1 MLAKDLTEPDVPVV
15 DCKTTVSEV
24 LEIMIE
30 FKTSQLPVV
39 DGKDIVG
46 IVNDTDID
54 DKSPEETIGKFK
66 NVFTEYMINEKQ
78 LIYDVV
84 KIMKEYDLVV
94 VPVVDEDRKYLG
106 AITPRAIVDYY
117 GKTLAIEGGC
127 SVFVLN
133 MNANDYS
140 LSEISQIAEGNDAK
154 IFALQ
159 VFPDKDGKTISVVL
173 SVKSEDNSG
182 LLQTFNRYEY
192 NVTASYDDNQFNDYI
207 KNRYEELMKYI
218 NM

>member
-1 MLAKDLTEPDVPVV
+1 MLATELIEPDVPVV
-15 DCKTTVSEV
+15 DCETTVSEV

-39 DGKDIVG
+39 DGKDVVG

-54 DKSPEETIGKFK
+54 DKSPEERIGKFK

-94 VPVVDEDRKYLG
+94 VPVVDEERKYLG
-106 AITPRAIVDYY
+106 SITPRAIVEYY

-140 LSEISQIAEGNDAK
+140 LSEIAQITEGNDAK

-159 VFPDKDGKTISVVL
+159 VFPDKDGRSISVVL

-182 LLQTFNRYEY
+182 LLQTFHRYEY